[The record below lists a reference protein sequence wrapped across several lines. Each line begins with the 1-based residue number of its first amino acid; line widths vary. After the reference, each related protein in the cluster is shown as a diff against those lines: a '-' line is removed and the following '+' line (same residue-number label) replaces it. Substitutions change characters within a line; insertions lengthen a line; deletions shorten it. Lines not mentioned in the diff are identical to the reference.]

1 MGAKL
6 VSKHCRDGAPALD
19 AGTRKLLAVEVPSWT
34 VVDGH
39 HLEKSY
45 TFKDFA
51 GALAF
56 VNKVGALA
64 EEENHHPDITLGWGK
79 VAITTWTHSAG
90 GLSENDFVLAA
101 KIDAISSP

>member
-1 MGAKL
+1 MGKL
-6 VSKHCRDGAPALD
+6 IGMHCREGAPALD
-19 AGTRKLLAVEVPSWT
+19 TGTRKMLAVEVPTWN
-34 VVDGH
+34 VVNDKQ
-39 HLEKSY
+39 LEKAY

-51 GALAF
+51 QALAF

-101 KIDAISSP
+101 KIDALTKA